1 MNEALPTLLFPFERG
16 LFDAPG
22 AGERVLFLG
31 APAGLRLPSD
41 FFVADFLLVQ
51 DFRADYLA
59 LDKAGFSVVPQ
70 AEGKGFDTAFVLLG
84 RHRRENE
91 MRLADALRCVR
102 PGGQIIAAGTKRD
115 GAQSLA
121 RHIEELLPVQDRLSK
136 HHGIVFRLF
145 RPETL
150 SDDIPAAL
158 AAPARTTPEGYETAV
173 GGFSEGT
180 VDPGSRLL
188 SDSLPPYIKGTAAD
202 FAAGWGYLSL
212 RLAERFPL
220 DALDLYEAHS
230 SSLAAARRN
239 LAAHAPQVACR
250 FLWHDLTSE
259 PVERRYDVIVMNPP
273 FHRSRAAEPDIGQ
286 RMIEVAAGALQN
298 GGRLFLVAN
307 RGLPY
312 EPVMEAVFTQHGEIR
327 RDETY
332 KVLWGRK

>member
-1 MNEALPTLLFPFERG
+1 MNEALPTLLFPFVRG
-16 LFDAPG
+16 MFDAPG

-31 APAGLRLPSD
+31 APAGLRLPAG
-41 FFVADFLLVQ
+41 FEADFLLVQ
-51 DFRADYLA
+51 DFRPDYLA
-59 LDKAGFSVVPQ
+59 LEKAGFSVVPR
-70 AEGKGFDTAFVLLG
+70 AEGDGFDAAFVLFG

-91 MRLADALRCVR
+91 SRLAEALRRVR
-102 PGGQIIAAGTKRD
+102 PGGPIVAAGTKRD

-121 RHIEELLPVQDRLSK
+121 RRIGELLPVEDRLSK
-136 HHGIVFRLF
+136 HHGVVFRML
-145 RPETL
+145 RPEML

-158 AAPARTTPEGYETAV
+158 AAPARTTSEGYETAA

-188 SDSLPPYIKGTAAD
+188 ADSLPPDVRGEAAD

-212 RLAERFPL
+212 RLAEKFPL
-220 DALDLYEAHS
+220 AALDLYEAHCP
-230 SSLAAARRN
+230 SLAAARRN
-239 LAAHAPQVACR
+239 LASRAPHAKCS
-250 FLWHDLTSE
+250 FLWHDLASE

-273 FHRSRAAEPDIGQ
+273 FHRGRAAEPDIG
-286 RMIEVAAGALQN
+286 RRIIEVAANALN
-298 GGRLFLVAN
+298 DGGRLFLVAN

-312 EPVMEAVFTQHGEIR
+312 EPVMEAVFSQHGEIR